1 MVVVMDRVRCSLLVR
16 LFAALSKLHLR
27 SLFDGYYLT
36 DVSGQGFRLAYEIQT
51 IATTMDMTSMPA
63 SIGVEVLCVFL
74 NIIAL
79 SL

>member
-27 SLFDGYYLT
+27 PLFDAYYLT

-51 IATTMDMTSMPA
+51 IATTMTSMHA